1 MKREELEQL
10 KAHIESNANFINLG
24 YEFAKNMII
33 DQVLE
38 EKRNQM
44 QNQYDFS
51 RFKDVIVNSVL
62 QQELKHNPLEE
73 EVKESPSIKPADKDA
88 KEGTAK

>member
-1 MKREELEQL
+1 MKREELDQL
-10 KAHIESNANFINLG
+10 KSYLEDNSKFISLG

-51 RFKDVIVNSVL
+51 RFKDVIINTLL
-62 QQELKHNPLEE
+62 QQELKRNPLEE
-73 EVKESPSIKPADKDA
+73 EVKEGPSIKPTTDNI

>member
-1 MKREELEQL
+1 MKRNELEQL
-10 KAHIESNANFINLG
+10 KAHIESNASFINLG

-62 QQELKHNPLEE
+62 QQELKRNPLEE
-73 EVKESPSIKPADKDA
+73 EVKESPFIKPDKDV
-88 KEGTAK
+88 KEGTSK

>member
-62 QQELKHNPLEE
+62 QQELQRNPLEE

>member
-10 KAHIESNANFINLG
+10 KAHIEGNANFINLG
-24 YEFAKNMII
+24 YEFVKNMII

-44 QNQYDFS
+44 QNQYNFS

-62 QQELKHNPLEE
+62 QQELERNPLEE
-73 EVKESPSIKPADKDA
+73 EVKKDPSIKPDKDV
-88 KEGTAK
+88 KEGTSK

>member
-1 MKREELEQL
+1 MKKVELDRL
-10 KAHIESNANFINLG
+10 KAELQGNANYIGLG
-24 YEFAKNMII
+24 FEFAKNMII

-62 QQELKHNPLEE
+62 QQELQRNPLEE
-73 EVKESPSIKPADKDA
+73 EVKEDPSIKPDKDV
-88 KEGTAK
+88 KEGTSK

>member
-1 MKREELEQL
+1 MKRNELEQL

-62 QQELKHNPLEE
+62 QQELKRNPLEE
-73 EVKESPSIKPADKDA
+73 EVKESPSIKPDKDV
-88 KEGTAK
+88 KEGTSK

>member
-1 MKREELEQL
+1 MKREELERL
-10 KAHIESNANFINLG
+10 KAHVEGNANFINLG

-33 DQVLE
+33 NQVLE

-44 QNQYDFS
+44 LNQYDFS

-62 QQELKHNPLEE
+62 QQELERNPLEE
-73 EVKESPSIKPADKDA
+73 EVKEDPSIKPDKDV

>member
-10 KAHIESNANFINLG
+10 KAHIEGNANFINLG

-44 QNQYDFS
+44 LNQYDFS

-62 QQELKHNPLEE
+62 QQELKRNPLEE
-73 EVKESPSIKPADKDA
+73 EVKESPFIKTDKDV
-88 KEGTAK
+88 KEGTSK

>member
-10 KAHIESNANFINLG
+10 KAHIEGNANFINLG

-51 RFKDVIVNSVL
+51 RFKDVIVNTVL
-62 QQELKHNPLEE
+62 EQELKRNPLEE
-73 EVKESPSIKPADKDA
+73 ETKEGPFIKSDKDV
-88 KEGTAK
+88 KEGTSK

>member
-1 MKREELEQL
+1 MKREELGQL
-10 KAHIESNANFINLG
+10 KAHMEGNADFINLG

-51 RFKDVIVNSVL
+51 RFKDAIINSVL
-62 QQELKHNPLEE
+62 QQELKRNPLKE
-73 EVKESPSIKPADKDA
+73 EVKESPSIKPTDKDC
-88 KEGTAK
+88 

>member
-10 KAHIESNANFINLG
+10 KAHIEGNANFINLG

-38 EKRNQM
+38 EKRSQM

-62 QQELKHNPLEE
+62 QQELERNPLEE
-73 EVKESPSIKPADKDA
+73 EVKEDPSIKPDKDV
-88 KEGTAK
+88 KEGTSK

>member
-1 MKREELEQL
+1 MKREELERL
-10 KAHIESNANFINLG
+10 KAHIEGNANFISLG

-62 QQELKHNPLEE
+62 QQELKRNPLEE
-73 EVKESPSIKPADKDA
+73 EVKEGPSIKPADKEV
-88 KEGTAK
+88 KEGPAK